1 VPAEGEPGGGVSG
14 IVLAGGRS
22 SRFGSDKLAEP
33 VGGEP
38 LLHRAVRA
46 VAKVSDEVLA
56 VASPS
61 GDLPVLPSDLPV
73 PARTIRD
80 DEPHAGPLAA
90 LAVGLANADHPA
102 AVVAGGDMPW
112 LSPSVLSLLVDRLR
126 SGDVDAAA
134 LELGGKAQPLP
145 LGISRS
151 ALVTIRGLL
160 TGGDRSLR
168 SLLGGTRVALVEE
181 PAWRALDPTGRTL
194 ADVDVP
200 GDLTAG
206 RDRPA

>member
-22 SRFGSDKLAEP
+22 SRFGADKLAEP

-38 LLHRAVRA
+38 LLHRAVHA
-46 VAKVSDEVLA
+46 VAQVSDEVLA

-90 LAVGLANADHPA
+90 LAVGLANAEHPV

-126 SGDVDAAA
+126 SGDVDASA
-134 LELGGKAQPLP
+134 LEVDGRGQPLP
-145 LGISRS
+145 LAISRS

-168 SLLGGTRVALVEE
+168 SMLGRTRVALVEE

-206 RDRPA
+206 GDRTA

>member
-1 VPAEGEPGGGVSG
+1 MPAEGEPADGVSG

-22 SRFGSDKLAEP
+22 SRFGADKLAEP

-46 VAKVSDEVLA
+46 VAQVSDEVLA
-56 VASPS
+56 VVSPS
-61 GDLPVLPSDLPV
+61 GPLPDLPSDLPV
-73 PARTIRD
+73 PARTVRD

-90 LAVGLANADHPA
+90 LAVGLSNAEHPV

-112 LSPSVLSLLVDRLR
+112 LSPGVLSLLVDRLR
-126 SGDVDAAA
+126 PGDVDASC
-134 LELGGKAQPLP
+134 LELGGQGQPLP
-145 LGISRS
+145 LAVSRS

-160 TGGDRSLR
+160 TDGERSLR
-168 SLLGGTRVALVEE
+168 SVLGRTRVAVVEE
-181 PAWRALDPTGRTL
+181 PAWRAVDPTGRTL

-200 GDLTAG
+200 GDLMAGDDRTA
-206 RDRPA
+206 